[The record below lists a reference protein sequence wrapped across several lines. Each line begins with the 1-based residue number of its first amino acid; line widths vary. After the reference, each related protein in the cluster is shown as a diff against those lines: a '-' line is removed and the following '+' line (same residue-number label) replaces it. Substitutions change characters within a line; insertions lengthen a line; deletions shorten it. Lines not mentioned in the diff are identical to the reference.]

1 MTIRDALSSYNYEVI
16 KFVMIE
22 NHYGTDLDISNND
35 FDLAE
40 KHLYYFYN
48 TMIKSKKYIESFGNT
63 KDNNIKNS
71 NNEFCNN
78 LNIKEKFEEAMDDDF
93 GTPLAIANLYTYF
106 KYINN
111 LIENPKLDKQQTA
124 YEIDSILTDI
134 KNTYKVLGLFEQEPE
149 RYVEEVRSKHLSKM
163 HLTIDDIRDRI
174 AKRVNA
180 KQNKDYVLADQIRDN
195 LQIEGID
202 LRDTKEGTT
211 WDLRE
216 LY

>member
-1 MTIRDALSSYNYEVI
+1 
-16 KFVMIE
+16 MIE
-22 NHYGTDLDISNND
+22 SHYSTDLDISNKD

-48 TMIKSKKYIESFGNT
+48 TILKSKKYIENFKNT
-63 KDNNIKNS
+63 VDNNIENS
-71 NNEFCNN
+71 NDVIGNN

-106 KYINN
+106 KYINS
-111 LIENPKLDKQQTA
+111 LLENSKLNKQQTA
-124 YEIDSILTDI
+124 YEIDSILADI

-163 HLTIDDIRDRI
+163 HLTIDDIRERI
-174 AKRVNA
+174 AKRVEA
-180 KQNKDYVLADQIRDN
+180 KQNRNYALADQIRDN